1 MVCGV
6 CEEHEE
12 PGNPSALKPYEKRR
26 TTDILFLIAIIALW
40 IVMTI
45 VGAVSI
51 PEGNPYR
58 LFAPVDDKVS
68 DSLTFLFRVS
78 SDVLCMG
85 N

>member
-12 PGNPSALKPYEKRR
+12 PGNPSALKPHDKRR
-26 TTDILFLIAIIALW
+26 TTDILFLLAIIALW

-51 PEGNPYR
+51 PQGNPYR
-58 LFAPVDDKVS
+58 LFAPVDDNV
-68 DSLTFLFRVS
+68 
-78 SDVLCMG
+78 G
-85 N
+85 A